1 MTGRRLGPV
10 LSAVLV
16 AGALLVGC
24 GSDDDAGRFDDD
36 VEEVRA
42 AVDAGDHERAR
53 QALDALAVDAFAAH
67 QEGEIDRAEL
77 EEVAQLIAS
86 ASEAVDQLVQPAPT
100 TTTSPP
106 STAPPETSAQHHV
119 EEEEKDDENDEGE
132 KKKDKDDDD

>member
-1 MTGRRLGPV
+1 MTGRRLAPV
-10 LSAVLV
+10 LPALV

-42 AVDAGDHERAR
+42 AVDAGDHGRAR

-86 ASEAVDQLVQPAPT
+86 ASEAVDQMVEPAPT

-106 STAPPETSAQHHV
+106 STAPPETSEQDG
-119 EEEEKDDENDEGE
+119 EKDEDDEKDEDE
-132 KKKDKDDDD
+132 KKKDKDDDDD